1 MSKALSGESELKFL
15 KTRLE
20 NLNLIFAI
28 SIMAW
33 VPRFPE
39 VKANLHLT
47 NGEFGTVMSTGTLG
61 ALLGLLTMGHV
72 AHSVGNY
79 KVFVGTSLIY
89 IPGSSLLVI
98 LHNVFIFTVI
108 GILNAALV
116 SGFVIALNSQT
127 LHEQERFNTPVIPRA
142 HGKWSLG
149 ALVSITISGLLV
161 GRVSIAIHI
170 FLLSAACLTF
180 MLLELKKL
188 KPYCLKANEI
198 PDEATSIRKMF
209 VGMRIDWAV
218 SIGMVLGM
226 MLEFSAGDWTTIFA
240 KEDLKMS
247 AGVAT
252 IPYLIF
258 MLMMIIG
265 RLNIHKFTMKT
276 PIEIL
281 LRRMALFGGIGFL
294 FFLNLGSHLSGTN
307 AWLGFYLVCL
317 AFIFAG
323 LGGSVMSPMYMGAAS
338 YRSDKPSS
346 MVVGQTL
353 LVTNSVVFFVK
364 AAMSWVAQFASIT
377 AALSIPGIML
387 VATIFFTHT
396 TRGSI
401 RGDSA

>member
-1 MSKALSGESELKFL
+1 MSKLLSGDGELKFL

-20 NLNLIFAI
+20 NLNLLFAV
-28 SIMAW
+28 SLMAW

-39 VKANLHLT
+39 VKANLHLS
-47 NGEFGTVMSTGTLG
+47 NGQFGTVMSTGTLG

-89 IPGSSLLVI
+89 IPGGFLLVAV
-98 LHNVFIFTVI
+98 HNVAIFTI
-108 GILNAALV
+108 INIINAALV
-116 SGFVIALNSQT
+116 SGFVIVLNAQT

-149 ALVSITISGLLV
+149 ALVTIIISGLLV
-161 GRVSIAIHI
+161 GRVGIVTHMLVLSTLVLIA
-170 FLLSAACLTF
+170 

-188 KPYCLKANEI
+188 QPYCLKANEI

-258 MLMMIIG
+258 MSMMIIG
-265 RLNIHKFTMKT
+265 RFNIHKLTMT
-276 PIEIL
+276 IPIEIL
-281 LRRMALFGGIGFL
+281 LRRMAIFGGVGFL
-294 FFLNLGSHLSGTN
+294 FFLNLGSHIGRTN
-307 AWLGFYLVCL
+307 SWLCFYLVCL
-317 AFIFAG
+317 AFVIAG
-323 LGGSVMSPMYMGAAS
+323 IGGSVMSPMYMGAAS

-353 LVTNSVVFFVK
+353 LITNSVVFFVK
-364 AAMSWVAQFASIT
+364 AGMSWVAQFASIT
-377 AALSIPGIML
+377 WALTIPGVML
-387 VATIFFTHT
+387 LATVFFTHT